1 MTPASRLP
9 PVSDLFS
16 DLKHHHVGFSVADI
30 ETAVAFYTGVLGFTV
45 EDRKY
50 IAPIDTHLAFLR
62 KGAARLEFFQKA
74 GSRPIP
80 EHRRAPNTDLG
91 EQGTKHP
98 CFSVADAQRALDIL
112 SARDDCA
119 IVGVIR
125 KPGEPMR
132 MEDDPTLA
140 ENDPRPPA
148 AAFFFRDPCG
158 LIVEIVAARNFPD

>member
-1 MTPASRLP
+1 MSE
-9 PVSDLFS
+9 LFP

-30 ETAVAFYTGVLGFTV
+30 ETFVAFWTGVMGFAV

-62 KGAARLEFFQKA
+62 KGDARLEVFQKA
-74 GSRPIP
+74 GSAPIP
-80 EHRRAPNTDLG
+80 EHRRSPNTDLA

-98 CFSVADAQRALDIL
+98 CFSVTDAQRALDIL
-112 SARDDCA
+112 SVRDDCA

-125 KPGEPMR
+125 RPGDPMR
-132 MEDDPTLA
+132 LEDDPVLG